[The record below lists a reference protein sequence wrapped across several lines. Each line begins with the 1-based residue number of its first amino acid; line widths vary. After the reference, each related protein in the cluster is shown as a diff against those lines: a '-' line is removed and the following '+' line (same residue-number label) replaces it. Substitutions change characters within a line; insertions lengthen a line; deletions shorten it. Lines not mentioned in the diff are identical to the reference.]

1 MSKEISYGNLV
12 YDFEG
17 PTPSI
22 NFGKYGGPMSIYGHM
37 KNGEKTL
44 PQLEEQQKYFKK
56 DLIQIASG
64 NPKHK
69 NEKQSYAIKNI
80 KNLSDSRQKII
91 DLLIMIMQKLDMKPF
106 TNQIKMKLKKQDL
119 KYYHQNKSFKDYQNQ
134 ANCLFFVS
142 IKTNH

>member
-22 NFGKYGGPMSIYGHM
+22 NFGKYGGPMYIYGHM

-44 PQLEEQQKYFKK
+44 PQLEEEQKYFKK

-69 NEKQSYAIKNI
+69 IEKQSYAIKT
-80 KNLSDSRQKII
+80 LKIFLTR
-91 DLLIMIMQKLDMKPF
+91 DKKLLIYL
-106 TNQIKMKLKKQDL
+106 L
-119 KYYHQNKSFKDYQNQ
+119 
-134 ANCLFFVS
+134 
-142 IKTNH
+142 